1 MVNSCGQQRGKRHAV
16 QTHTSKLSAAVAIS
30 PRSMKHLL
38 LLFAFCL
45 AASLLAGVAFAQSV
59 NGLISG
65 TVLARI
71 SHGLGVLS

>member
-1 MVNSCGQQRGKRHAV
+1 MANPSDQPRGKRHAA
-16 QTHTSKLSAAVAIS
+16 QTRISKLSAAVAIS